1 MNESNLIQLKVIVE
15 RAVRPVCASTS
26 LKRKMREELL
36 AHVSGAFEE
45 EAAKLGDDRVALER
59 TALRFGNAAE
69 VTSQLQDSVP
79 ASDRFSKLWEARPDE
94 STLRGT
100 LRFAGI
106 ETAIIFVAIL
116 FVSAWDSGW
125 STRELMNLVS
135 SPVFMT
141 IWAVAP
147 LWLMGIAFFSHWMEK
162 MLQGHGTVS
171 GWPRIGLINF
181 LASAWSVW
189 MVRTALIVGG
199 ISVLTL
205 FCFGIANWPTR
216 AFDWDRSTLTLAA
229 IPFAGLIGAFTVS
242 CSWFLVQ
249 TMAQRRRYH
258 QEWASLALEVQAPI
272 GATQQ

>member
-1 MNESNLIQLKVIVE
+1 MNESILIQLKVIVE

-36 AHVSGAFEE
+36 AHVSGVFEE
-45 EAAKLGDDRVALER
+45 EAAKLGDDRAALER

-79 ASDRFSKLWEARPDE
+79 ASDRFSKLWDGRPDE
-94 STLRGT
+94 STLSGT

-106 ETAIIFVAIL
+106 ETGVIFFAVL
-116 FVSAWDSGW
+116 FTAAWDSGW
-125 STRELMNLVS
+125 SLRELMSLIS
-135 SPVFMT
+135 SGPFTT
-141 IWAVAP
+141 IWISAP
-147 LWLMGIAFFSHWMEK
+147 VWLMGVALFSHWMEK
-162 MLQGHGTVS
+162 SLEGPGTLT

-189 MVRTALIVGG
+189 IVRLALIVGG

-205 FCFGIANWPTR
+205 FCFGIANWPIR
-216 AFDWDRSTLTLAA
+216 AFDWDRSTLTLSA
-229 IPFAGLIGAFTVS
+229 IPFAGLIAAFTVF

-249 TMAQRRRYH
+249 TMAQRRRYY
-258 QEWASLALEVQAPI
+258 QEWASLPIEV
-272 GATQQ
+272 